1 MSSVYEQ
8 IIASSRKGEKLF
20 AVLIDPEKC
29 AGEKLIAFIEQVN
42 RALPDFIFV
51 GGSQLTENIE
61 NAVELIKHHTKL
73 PVVLFPG
80 NVHQFTPKADAI
92 LLLSLISGRNP
103 DFLIG
108 QQVAI
113 APKLK
118 ETHIE
123 VISTGYVLIDGAKV
137 SAVAKMSKTQP
148 IEANNVEL
156 IVNTSLAGELLGNKL
171 IYLEA
176 GSGAKKPVD
185 SFTIKSVKSACG
197 VPLVVGGGICTV
209 EQLREAYSAGADLVV
224 VGNHFEKNPEDL
236 LPFVQSRRTIAE
248 K

>member
-1 MSSVYEQ
+1 MGSVYEQ
-8 IIASSRKGEKLF
+8 IIASSRRGEKLF

-29 AGEKLIAFIEQVN
+29 AGEELLAFVEQVEN
-42 RALPDFIFV
+42 ALPDFIFV

-61 NAVELIKHHTKL
+61 NAVELIKHHTKV

-80 NVHQFTPKADAI
+80 NIHQFTPKADAI

-103 DFLIG
+103 DFLIA

-113 APKLK
+113 APKLRATQI
-118 ETHIE
+118 ET
-123 VISTGYVLIDGAKV
+123 ISTGYILIDGATE

-148 IEANNVEL
+148 IDADNVEL
-156 IVNTSLAGELLGNKL
+156 IANTALAGELLGNKL

-176 GSGAKKPVD
+176 GSGAKNPVKA
-185 SFTIKSVKSACG
+185 STVRAVKSVCC
-197 VPLVVGGGICTV
+197 VPVIVGGGICSV
-209 EQLREAYSAGADLVV
+209 EQLKEAYSAGADLVV